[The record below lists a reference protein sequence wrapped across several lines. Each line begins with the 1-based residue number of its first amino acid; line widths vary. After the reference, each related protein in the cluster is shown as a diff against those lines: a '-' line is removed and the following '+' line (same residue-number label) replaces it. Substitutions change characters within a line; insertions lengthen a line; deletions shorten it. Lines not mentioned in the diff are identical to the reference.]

1 MGTLIENLQKELYNK
16 NIQQWFE
23 YLINESGILSYIMKH
38 DDKAWL
44 MSKLTCL
51 FDYIKES
58 THRKPDLSL
67 KQLVAQLDLLKDN
80 GLSLPLIQ
88 TTGTETGV
96 NLLTAHGSKGLE
108 YEYVFFTGSQKRCM
122 GR

>member
-67 KQLVAQLDLLKDN
+67 KQLVAQLVFEQRNRHVLKHCMTM
-80 GLSLPLIQ
+80 
-88 TTGTETGV
+88 TTVTTELYT
-96 NLLTAHGSKGLE
+96 TITMTHG
-108 YEYVFFTGSQKRCM
+108 
-122 GR
+122 